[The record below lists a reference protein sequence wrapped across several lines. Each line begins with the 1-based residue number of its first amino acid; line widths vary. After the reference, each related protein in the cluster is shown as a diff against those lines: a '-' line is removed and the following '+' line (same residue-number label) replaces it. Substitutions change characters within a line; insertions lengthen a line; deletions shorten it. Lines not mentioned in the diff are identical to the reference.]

1 MKRNK
6 APFYAVLALTATLG
20 LAACADDGQGDSGS
34 DNGNGDGGE
43 SSGEAVE
50 GGDLVLSSQADIVG
64 LDPHQV
70 NDVPSGQVQ
79 GQVYEGL
86 LEFDENMELQN
97 VLAEDYSW
105 NDEGDV
111 LTFQLKEGVTFHDG
125 TAFNADAVKAN
136 IDRITDEDVGSQRA
150 FLFEGISEINVLGDY
165 EIEFVLEE
173 PDVAFLFSFAHGGG
187 YMISPDV
194 IEADYAAM
202 EDGEQPYTAVNDNPA
217 GTGYFSYQSGT
228 VGSSELVFE
237 RYDDHWS
244 GEPAILDTVTFKTVP
259 DASARLAE
267 LTTGDSHFITVD
279 AAGLAQLEGI
289 EDASLNVTD
298 SISGS
303 YFGFNTEVEP
313 FDDVRV
319 RQAIAMA
326 VDKNVVIDNLLEGY
340 GFPAETPVAPGV
352 IGHDENAEAL
362 PYDVEAAQELLAEAG
377 YEDGFST
384 SIMTN
389 DSPARIQMA
398 EYMQSALS
406 DLNIELEVDVVEWAT
421 YLEDTGE
428 GDHEMFILGWSS
440 ATGDADYA
448 LAPLYHTDNFGAA
461 GNRAFYSNP
470 ELDAI
475 LDEAVAE
482 VDEANRMD
490 LYVQAQEIANE
501 EVPLVF
507 THYTQ
512 YLHGIK
518 DSVEG
523 IIVTPT
529 DDWVLNEAHFVE

>member
-20 LAACADDGQGDSGS
+20 LAACADDGQGDGGS
-34 DNGNGDGGE
+34 SNGDNGEDAT
-43 SSGEAVE
+43 GEAVE
-50 GGDLVLSSQADIVG
+50 GGDLVLAEQSDIVG

-70 NDVPSGQVQ
+70 NDVPSGHVQ
-79 GQVYEGL
+79 YQVYEGL
-86 LEFDENMELQN
+86 LTFDENMDLQN

-105 NDEGDV
+105 NDEGNV

-125 TAFNADAVKAN
+125 AEFNADAVKAN
-136 IDRITDEDVGSQRA
+136 IERITDEAVGSQRA
-150 FLFEGISEINVLGDY
+150 FLFEGIEEINVLGDY

-173 PDVAFLFSFAHGGG
+173 PDVAFLFSFAHSGGF
-187 YMISPDV
+187 MISLDV
-194 IEADYAAM
+194 IEEDYAAM
-202 EDGEQPYTAVNDNPA
+202 EDGQQPYTAVNANPA
-217 GTGYFSYQSGT
+217 GTGYFKYESGT
-228 VGSSELVFE
+228 VGSSDLVFT
-237 RYDDHWS
+237 RNDDHWS
-244 GEPAILDTVTFKTVP
+244 GEPAILDSVTFKTVP
-259 DASARLAE
+259 DTSARLAE
-267 LTTGDSHFITVD
+267 LTTGDSHFITLD

-289 EDASLNVTD
+289 GDADLKVTD

-326 VDKNVVIDNLLEGY
+326 VDKEVVIDNLLEGY
-340 GFPAETPVAPGV
+340 GFPANSPVAPGV

-362 PYDVEAAQELLAEAG
+362 PFDVDAAKELLAEAG

-389 DSPARIQMA
+389 DSPARIQLA
-398 EYMQSALS
+398 EYMQSALAE
-406 DLNIELEVDVVEWAT
+406 LNIELEVQQVEWAT
-421 YLEDTGE
+421 YLEDTANGE
-428 GDHEMFILGWSS
+428 HEMFILGWSS

-448 LAPLYHTDNFGAA
+448 LAPLYHTDNFGSS
-461 GNRAFYSNP
+461 GNRAFYSNA
-470 ELDAI
+470 ELDEI
-475 LDEAVAE
+475 LNEAVAE
-482 VDEANRMD
+482 VDENARMD
-490 LYVQAQEIANE
+490 LYAQAQEIANE

-512 YLHGIK
+512 YLHGVR
-518 DSVEG
+518 DQVQG

-529 DDWVLNEAHFVE
+529 DNWVLNEAHFVE